1 MQQLSSLDASF
12 YFLETEHT
20 PMHVGGLYIFDN
32 SETGQDFTF
41 AQFREHIMSR
51 LHIARFFRQRIIEVP
66 LKLDN
71 PYWVD
76 DPDFHVDNHLLH
88 VPLGKPSNRKKLINM
103 AAAEFE
109 KSLERDKPLWEAI
122 FVDGFDEAE
131 FGPHR
136 FAVIFKLH
144 HCAIDSISGEEMISA
159 LLDVEPNTTRTE
171 IAREWKP
178 EELPTETDLL
188 LKAYKKKATQM
199 SQLGQ
204 LAREF
209 LSSLTSSML
218 KRRLAESVG
227 DQPGW
232 FSAPHTSFNGS
243 ISCRRVF
250 GHKAL
255 DMARIKAVRD
265 KIDGATVND
274 VILTICSGALRHYL
288 NFKRNLPRKSLI
300 AFSPLSV
307 RSRTIHASFGNQM
320 SATLVRLGT
329 HIEDP
334 VERLLAIHKSVASSK
349 VYNHA
354 ISADSLTEIIPTTT
368 LALASRLY
376 SGLHLADRHS
386 PIYNLSITNVPGP
399 QRPLFLGSA
408 KLEAQSNS
416 APLFDGLG
424 LVIVALSYNGVIDI
438 AVTSTPEVMPDMQ
451 IMTDAIGIALN
462 DLEVAVEKTT
472 VTSIEADP
480 AEARSGSELSVV
492 LTKSI
497 WDEVLEK
504 AKGAVGID
512 QS

>member
-20 PMHVGGLYIFDN
+20 PMHVGGLYLFDN
-32 SETGQDFTF
+32 SQFDEDFTF
-41 AQFREHIMSR
+41 AQFRSHILSR

-88 VPLGKPSNRKKLINM
+88 VPLGKPSNRKKLLNM
-103 AAAEFE
+103 AAAEFA
-109 KSLERDKPLWEAI
+109 KPLERDKPLWEAL
-122 FVDGFDEAE
+122 FVDGLDEHE
-131 FGPHR
+131 FGEHR

-159 LLDVEPNTTRTE
+159 LLDVEPNKSRSE

-178 EELPTETDLL
+178 EELPSEADLL
-188 LKAYKKKATQM
+188 LKAYKKKTNQVI
-199 SQLGQ
+199 QLGQ
-204 LAREF
+204 IAREL
-209 LSSLTSSML
+209 LSNLTNSML
-218 KRRLAESVG
+218 KRRLIESSSSG
-227 DQPGW
+227 DRSGF

-265 KIDGATVND
+265 QVQGATVND
-274 VILTICSGALRHYL
+274 VILTICAGAMRHYL

-307 RSRTIHASFGNQM
+307 RSRSVHSSFGNQM

-329 HIEDP
+329 DIEDP
-334 VERLLAIHKSVASSK
+334 VERLLSIHKSVTSSK

-368 LALASRLY
+368 LALAARLY

-399 QRPLFLGSA
+399 QRTLYLSSA
-408 KLEAQSNS
+408 RLEAQSNS

-424 LVIVALSYNGVIDI
+424 LVMVALSYNGVVDI

-451 IMTDAIGIALN
+451 VMTDAIGIALN
-462 DLEVAVEKTT
+462 DLEVAVERSG
-472 VTSIEADP
+472 VCSIESDLP
-480 AEARSGSELSVV
+480 MKNSELPMV

-504 AKGAVGID
+504 AKGVVGLND
-512 QS
+512 S

>member
-20 PMHVGGLYIFDN
+20 PMHVGGLYVFDN
-32 SETGQDFTF
+32 SEAETDFTF
-41 AQFREHIMSR
+41 AEFRDHILSR
-51 LHIARFFRQRIIEVP
+51 LHIARFFRQRIVEVP

-76 DPDFHVDNHLLH
+76 DPDFHIENHLLH
-88 VPLGKPSNRKKLINM
+88 IPLGKPANRKKLMNM

-109 KSLERDKPLWEAI
+109 KPLERDKPLWEAI
-122 FVDGFDEAE
+122 FVDGFDEEA
-131 FGPHR
+131 FGPNR

-159 LLDVEPNTTRTE
+159 LLDVEPNSERAE
-171 IAREWKP
+171 VRQEWRP
-178 EELPTETDLL
+178 EELPSERDLL
-188 LKAYKKKATQM
+188 FKAYKKKANQV
-199 SQLGQ
+199 SQLG
-204 LAREF
+204 LWAREF
-209 LSSLTSSML
+209 LADLANSVM
-218 KRRLAESVG
+218 KRRLAEAASDG
-227 DQPGW
+227 RPGF

-255 DMARIKAVRD
+255 DMSRVRAIRD
-265 KIDGATVND
+265 KIEGATVND

-307 RSRTIHASFGNQM
+307 RSRTIHSSFGNQM

-329 HIEDP
+329 DVEDP
-334 VERLLAIHKSVASSK
+334 VERLLSIHKSVSSSK
-349 VYNHA
+349 VYRHA
-354 ISADSLTEIIPTTT
+354 VSADSLTEIIPSTT

-386 PIYNLSITNVPGP
+386 PIYNLSVTNVPGP
-399 QRPLFLGSA
+399 QRALYLSSA

-424 LVIVALSYNGVIDI
+424 LVVVALSYNGVLDI

-472 VTSIEADP
+472 ITSVD
-480 AEARSGSELSVV
+480 SELPSNTSELPVV

-497 WDEVLEK
+497 WDEVMEK
-504 AKGAVGID
+504 AKGVVGLND
-512 QS
+512 N

>member
-20 PMHVGGLYIFDN
+20 PMHVGGLYLFDN
-32 SETGQDFTF
+32 SEFGEGFSF
-41 AQFREHIMSR
+41 AQFRQHILSR
-51 LHIARFFRQRIIEVP
+51 LHIARFFRQRIVEVP

-76 DPDFHVDNHLLH
+76 DPDFHIDNHLLH
-88 VPLGKPSNRKKLINM
+88 VPLGKPSNRKKLLNM
-103 AAAEFE
+103 AAAEFA
-109 KSLERDKPLWEAI
+109 KPLERDKPLWEAL
-122 FVDGFDEAE
+122 FVDGLDDVE
-131 FGPHR
+131 FGQHR

-159 LLDVEPNTTRTE
+159 LLDVEPNKTRTE

-178 EELPTETDLL
+178 EELPSETDLL
-188 LKAYKKKATQM
+188 LKAYKKKTNQVI
-199 SQLGQ
+199 QLGQ
-204 LAREF
+204 LAREL
-209 LSSLTSSML
+209 LSNLTNSML
-218 KRRLAESVG
+218 KRRLMESASG
-227 DQPGW
+227 NGRSGF

-255 DMARIKAVRD
+255 DMVRIKAIRD
-265 KIDGATVND
+265 QVQGATVND
-274 VILTICSGALRHYL
+274 VILTICSGAMRHYL

-307 RSRTIHASFGNQM
+307 RSRSVHSSFGNQM

-329 HIEDP
+329 DIEDP
-334 VERLLAIHKSVASSK
+334 VERLLAVHKSVASSK

-354 ISADSLTEIIPTTT
+354 VSADSLTEIIPTTT

-399 QRPLFLGSA
+399 QRTLYLSSA
-408 KLEAQSNS
+408 RLEAQSNS

-424 LVIVALSYNGVIDI
+424 LVMVALSYNGIVDI

-451 IMTDAIGIALN
+451 VMTDAIGIALN
-462 DLEVAVEKTT
+462 DLEVAVE
-472 VTSIEADP
+472 
-480 AEARSGSELSVV
+480 RSGVVSVESDLPVKKSELPIV

-504 AKGAVGID
+504 AKGVVGLND
-512 QS
+512 S